1 MAVAISVIWAGVVA
15 GSIYALLGLAYFLL
29 FRATRVLNFAVGGVA
44 GIAGMATA
52 TATDRQLALTLLIGI
67 GYAAGAMLVLDLIVT
82 RVIQARETTHFGTV
96 LALAAALF
104 VLIQICGVAFTQSTV
119 LGRTIVRGAI
129 SISDT
134 TFTWQGILVCA
145 TAVLTTAIGAA
156 WLRFGRRGR
165 LLSAIGDDFEA
176 ARTLCFPVESVRL
189 VTVAAAGLV
198 AGLAGALFAAQS
210 PIDFRSGLHL
220 SLVGFIAVV
229 IGGLASIWGSLVGGV
244 LLGVCQSLANWR
256 LGAQWSDYVFLAIVL
271 GVLWIRPQG
280 IFAIR
285 VRSWD

>member
-15 GSIYALLGLAYFLL
+15 GSIYALLGLSYFLL
-29 FRATRVLNFAVGGVA
+29 FQATRVLNFAVGGVA
-44 GIAGMATA
+44 GVAGIATA
-52 TATDRQLALTLLIGI
+52 MNTDQRLALTLLIGI
-67 GYAAGAMLVLDLIVT
+67 GYAAAAMLVIDVLVT

-119 LGRTIVRGAI
+119 LGRTIVRGAV
-129 SISDT
+129 SVADT
-134 TFTWQGILVCA
+134 TFTWQGILICVV
-145 TAVLTTAIGAA
+145 AVLTTALGAV

-165 LLSAIGDDFEA
+165 LLAAIGDDFEA

-229 IGGLASIWGSLVGGV
+229 IGGLASIWGSLVGGL

-256 LGAQWSDYVFLAIVL
+256 LGAQWNDYVFLAIVL